1 MKVALYL
8 ILLTGLVSLNSC
20 KFLEKHRLF
29 SRDIDTL
36 LDADVAQKPAVVDT
50 TPVVEE
56 PVVAAPTPVAAP
68 VTKTGYGS
76 DKYYMIVGSFQNV
89 NLANSYAEKIQKM
102 GYQTQILESANGF
115 YRVSAKSFSD
125 YKTGVSE
132 IANFRSNVVASAWLH
147 VHN

>member
-8 ILLTGLVSLNSC
+8 ILLTGLFTFNSC
-20 KFLEKHRLF
+20 KFFEKHRLF

-36 LDADVAQKPAVVDT
+36 LDADVAQKPVVADT
-50 TPVVEE
+50 TPVIEE
-56 PVVAAPTPVAAP
+56 PPAPP
-68 VTKTGYGS
+68 VTTQVSEPKTGYGS

-89 NLANSYAEKIQKM
+89 NLANKYAEKIQKM

-115 YRVSAKSFSD
+115 FRVSAKSYSD

-132 IANFRSNVVASAWLH
+132 IANFRSSVVASAWLH